1 MNFEFALSIK
11 RGQFFWDNN
20 QCGSKYI
27 MVAEH
32 PIIHDGISVEFI
44 AISVDPLDQLVVQN
58 KYIFVASSM
67 HYGAKLGDQPLYMN
81 IRQAELYDSDSL
93 KAILLE
99 QISSFEYL

>member
-1 MNFEFALSIK
+1 MKFEFALSIK
-11 RGQFFWDNN
+11 KGQFFWDNN

-32 PIIHDGISVEFI
+32 PIINDGISVEFI

-67 HYGAKLGDQPLYMN
+67 HYASKLGDQPLYKD
-81 IRQAELYDSDSL
+81 RKRTELYDSAKL
-93 KAILLE
+93 KDILLE
-99 QISSFEYL
+99 QISSFQYL